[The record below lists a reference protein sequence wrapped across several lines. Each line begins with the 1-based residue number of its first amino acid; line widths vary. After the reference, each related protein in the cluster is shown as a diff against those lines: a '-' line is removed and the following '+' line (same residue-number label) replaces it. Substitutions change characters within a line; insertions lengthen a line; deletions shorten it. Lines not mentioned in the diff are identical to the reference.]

1 MALPPVILLHAFP
14 VDARLW
20 EDVEQQLREQGI
32 EPIVPNLRGFGTNRD
47 ELPTEPNL
55 DALADDVAALIEG
68 TGAQSA
74 VVAGVSMG
82 GYVAMNLARRYPE
95 RVAGLVLVD
104 TKAAADP
111 QAGADGRR
119 AFADRVDAEGSAWVA
134 DAMMSKLIS
143 DSTVTQRPDVEQRV
157 RQQIAGCPP
166 ATIAWIQRAMAQRPD
181 SFDVLDT
188 FDGPVLVIVGSE
200 DLLSPPADA
209 VAMAEA
215 SRQATLIEIPGVGH
229 LTPLENPV
237 VVTVAISEW
246 LADEF
251 GSESPA

>member
-1 MALPPVILLHAFP
+1 
-14 VDARLW
+14 
-20 EDVEQQLREQGI
+20 
-32 EPIVPNLRGFGTNRD
+32 
-47 ELPTEPNL
+47 
-55 DALADDVAALIEG
+55 
-68 TGAQSA
+68 
-74 VVAGVSMG
+74 MG
-82 GYVAMNLARRYPE
+82 GYVAMCLARRYPE

-200 DLLSPPADA
+200 DL
-209 VAMAEA
+209 
-215 SRQATLIEIPGVGH
+215 
-229 LTPLENPV
+229 
-237 VVTVAISEW
+237 
-246 LADEF
+246 
-251 GSESPA
+251 